1 MARLDQKDIKKY
13 NVISWLIFY
22 ASKKDKNNIE

>member
-1 MARLDQKDIKKY
+1 MAIGSKRYKKY